1 MSDEITDAQF
11 EKLKE
16 LHRNLKQAVDFKR
29 FHRISFFKPYA
40 KQLAFIHMGATKNQR
55 MFSAG
60 NRLGKSETGA
70 FEMACH
76 LTGDYPAWWTGRRY
90 TRPIKGW
97 AAGRS
102 ARETR
107 DISQDKLCGPPNVAE
122 GLGTGYIPLSEF
134 AQKPT
139 LGRGITGAYD
149 MIQVTHRTNG
159 VVDGVSQL
167 WFKSYEQGWETFQG
181 TSIDQIW
188 LDEEPEDLK
197 IYSECVTRVLDVS
210 GGVFVTFTP
219 LHGETELYIAFHG
232 GRDKAKAFITM
243 TGDEVL
249 DEANSHL
256 KRDEYEEWIA
266 GIPAFQRAARRNG
279 TPVYGVGSVFEFPR
293 EQISFTMP
301 HPSQFPGWARFGWGV
316 DFGGPGKY
324 SHPFGAVLGMYDP
337 LTDVIYVIATVRTQ
351 GQTAVLNA
359 YQMKQIAAAAPVAW
373 PHDGVR
379 QAGEPQSTQELYRSA
394 GLRMWHHWATHGAG
408 ESGGYAT
415 ETGIL
420 DMHQRFATGRLKIAN
435 HLTEWWEEYV
445 NYHREETG
453 AINRNK
459 DDLMS
464 ATRILVMMCKKIAQ
478 QVPLGNLGGTD
489 WKSFARKQSGGPGSN
504 LMSTGLARDID
515 PWDSGD

>member
-1 MSDEITDAQF
+1 MDDELTTEQF
-11 EKLKE
+11 DKLKQ
-16 LHRNLKQAVDFKR
+16 LHSVLKAASDRRKFR
-29 FHRISFFKPYA
+29 RIDFFKPYP
-40 KQLAFIHMGATKNQR
+40 KQLAFITMGATRNQR

-60 NRLGKSETGA
+60 NRLGKSEAGA
-70 FEMACH
+70 YETACH
-76 LTGDYPAWWTGRRY
+76 LTGDYPTWWSGRKY
-90 TRPIKGW
+90 TRPIKAW

-107 DISQDKLCGPPNVAE
+107 DISQDKLCGPPNVAD
-122 GLGTGYIPLSEF
+122 GLGTGYIPLASF

-149 MIQVTHRTNG
+149 MVQVTHKTNG
-159 VVDGVSQL
+159 VEDGISQL

-188 LDEEPEDLK
+188 LDEEPEDMK
-197 IYSECVTRVLDVS
+197 VYTECVTRVLDVA

-219 LHGETELYIAFHG
+219 LHGETELYIAFHSG
-232 GRDKAKAFITM
+232 KDPAKGFITM

-249 DEANSHL
+249 AAGWGPLTREA
-256 KRDEYEEWIA
+256 YEEYIA
-266 GIPAFQRAARRNG
+266 GVPLFQRAARRNG
-279 TPVYGVGSVFEFPR
+279 TPVYGVGAVFDFPR
-293 EQISFTMP
+293 EMIEFTMP
-301 HPSQFPGWARFGWGV
+301 HPSQFPGWARFAWGV

-337 LTDVIYVIATVRTQ
+337 ITDVIYVIATVRTQ
-351 GQTAVLNA
+351 GQTAIHNA
-359 YQMKQIAAAAPVAW
+359 YQMKQIAAAVPVAW

-379 QAGEPQSTQELYRSA
+379 QAKEPESTQELYRSA

-420 DMHQRFATGRLKIAN
+420 DMHQRFATGRLKIAS
-435 HLTEWWEEYV
+435 HLVEWWEEYV

-464 ATRILVMMCKKIAQ
+464 ATRILVMMCKKVAQ
-478 QVPLGNLGGTD
+478 AVQLGNLGGAD
-489 WKSFARKQSGGPGSN
+489 WKSHIRRQSGAPGTA
-504 LMSTGLARDID
+504 LMSSGLARDID
-515 PWDSGD
+515 PWDSGA